1 MRSSNFA
8 GISKSIMTSHAKPP
22 RKPTTGGIIIGSD
35 YDTARTR
42 KMNADAEIAELELA
56 RIRGTL
62 CLTDDVVAAWETV
75 LQAAKAKFLGLPT
88 KMAPIVANETDTGI
102 VKDLLEQ
109 QLREALTELSNY
121 QPQVDPVRTGT
132 VQSDEPTE
140 AKPAPKKRGRPRKI
154 DQVGK

>member
-1 MRSSNFA
+1 
-8 GISKSIMTSHAKPP
+8 MTSTVKPP
-22 RKPTTGGIIIGSD
+22 RKPTTGGVLIGSD

-75 LQAAKAKFLGLPT
+75 LQAAKAKFLSLPT
-88 KMAPIVANETDTGI
+88 KLAPIVANETDVSM
-102 VKDLLEQ
+102 VKDHLEQ
-109 QLREALTELSNY
+109 GLREALTELSNY
-121 QPQVDPVRTGT
+121 QPQVDPVRTGA
-132 VQSDEPTE
+132 VQSEEPSE

>member
-1 MRSSNFA
+1 
-8 GISKSIMTSHAKPP
+8 MTSSVKPP
-22 RKPTTGGIIIGSD
+22 RKPTTGGILIGSD

-75 LQAAKAKFLGLPT
+75 LQAAKAKFLSLPT
-88 KMAPIVANETDTGI
+88 KLAPVVANETDVVV
-102 VKDLLEQ
+102 VKDHLERG
-109 QLREALTELSNY
+109 LREALTELSNY

-132 VQSDEPTE
+132 VQSEEPTE

-154 DQVGK
+154 TQVGK